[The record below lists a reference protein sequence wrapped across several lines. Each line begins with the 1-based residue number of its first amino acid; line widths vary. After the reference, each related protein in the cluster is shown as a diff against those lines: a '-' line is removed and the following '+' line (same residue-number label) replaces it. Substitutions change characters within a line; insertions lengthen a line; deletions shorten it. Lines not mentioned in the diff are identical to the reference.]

1 MFHVRGKKS
10 KIASSYRTPQ
20 KKKYLVNG
28 HTQNQIYVIALT
40 KENNQCKL
48 GLDWGC
54 QAVHCEI

>member
-1 MFHVRGKKS
+1 MFGAKNQRLRRVIGPYK
-10 KIASSYRTPQ
+10 

-40 KENNQCKL
+40 KENNECKL